1 MGNRINNNLANTLEN
16 FMNSMNEKFQSSIE
30 SQNAINEKFQSSIE
44 SQNAINEKFQNS
56 IESQNA
62 VNKKILE
69 VLNKLSAKLD
79 EQNK

>member
-16 FMNSMNEKFQSSIE
+16 FMNSM
-30 SQNAINEKFQSSIE
+30 NEKFQSSIE

-69 VLNKLSAKLD
+69 VLNKLSVKLD

>member
-16 FMNSMNEKFQSSIE
+16 FMNSM
-30 SQNAINEKFQSSIE
+30 NEKFQSSIE